1 MLNAKNER
9 LHLTCGDMDTIRFG
23 GGEKVL
29 VMLPGVGDGLKTVK
43 GMALPFALLY
53 RGLTKDFTVYAFSRR
68 VELPEH
74 MTTRE
79 MAADL
84 NEAMEALGLADAAV
98 LGVSQ
103 GGMIAQWLAIDHS
116 DKVRKLVLTVT
127 LSRPNDAVREAI
139 AVWTEMA
146 KRGDYRGIMLDTAER
161 SYSPKRLRQAR
172 LEYSM
177 LGNFGKPASFGRFL
191 TQSESCET
199 HDAYDELPRIACPT
213 LVIGGTDDRIVT
225 GEASREIAEQ
235 IPGSELYLYE
245 GLGHG
250 LYEEAAADWL
260 RRVADFCR

>member
-9 LHLTCGDMDTIRFG
+9 LHLKCGDMDYIRFG

-53 RGLTKDFTVYAFSRR
+53 RGLTKDYTVYAFSRR
-68 VELPEH
+68 AELPEH

-84 NEAMEALGLADAAV
+84 NEAMEALGLSDTAV
-98 LGVSQ
+98 VGVSQ
-103 GGMIAQWLAIDHS
+103 GGMIAQWLSIDHP

-127 LSRPNDAVREAI
+127 LSRPNDTARDVI
-139 AVWTEMA
+139 ARWTEMA
-146 KRGDYRGIMLDTAER
+146 KAGDYKGIMLDTAER
-161 SYSPKRLRQAR
+161 SYSPKRLKQVRA
-172 LEYSM
+172 EYSL
-177 LGNFGKPASFGRFL
+177 LGSFGKPASFDRFL
-191 TQSESCET
+191 TQAESCLT
-199 HDAYDELPRIACPT
+199 HDTYDELEKIACPT

-225 GEASREIAEQ
+225 GEASREIAER

-250 LYEEAAADWL
+250 LYEEAPDFF